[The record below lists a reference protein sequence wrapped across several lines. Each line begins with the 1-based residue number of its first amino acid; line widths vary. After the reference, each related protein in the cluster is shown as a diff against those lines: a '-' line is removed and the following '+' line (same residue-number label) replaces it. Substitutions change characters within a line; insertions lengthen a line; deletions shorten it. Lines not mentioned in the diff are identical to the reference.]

1 MPELPEVESIKRS
14 LSSNIVG
21 QKLENYKIY
30 DDRTNRYNTK
40 KPTIKES
47 LSGISRKGKLLIFDF
62 EHYSIIFHLGMSGRI
77 QVNDKKNKHT
87 RARFYFDKDTVNFDD
102 IRRFGFI
109 NIIKAE
115 LKIDY
120 LNKIGPDVLEI
131 STKQSRIIIDKSKKS
146 KSLIKD
152 FILNQKYMSGIGNIY
167 ANEIL
172 FASRIHPETKVNALS
187 GNNWKDFFKNTIAG
201 FANADV
207 ILFIIDSIENWSEQ
221 SEQHFQSLT
230 SLNKKNFIFVFT
242 KIDLLEGEI
251 KKEYLSEKLD
261 NNQDINYLILEFNKE
276 TSSRM
281 AFRESI
287 HNFIKTCKFEEKTP
301 RLWVDRS
308 FTIDGTGKV
317 VTGTASKDLDY
328 ENIIYNLH
336 NEELQIKE
344 VQSRNQKNDKND
356 VTKRVALSLKKTNK
370 NFPRRG
376 DLLTN
381 EKINFSNNLFIELNN
396 RDVDRS
402 ILRGTLRLFF
412 GTNNAH
418 ISKIKLINS
427 EKETFAILSLSKAVP
442 IPIFEN
448 LLIQN
453 IDRDKYIGGKF
464 LLFPDKNQ
472 ILKLNKKI
480 KDKIKINN
488 LLDIFDFLDM
498 KFFKNNEEFK
508 QIENL
513 YVNESVLEK
522 IFEDLENNTDSI
534 NKSGVKDFF
543 QNNYQISTDLLE
555 QLTKDKEN
563 ITISNNQVIKKID
576 NFEALENQY
585 IKIIE
590 LLGKTLDV
598 NIINTKEFDKGEL
611 KDLFLSKKIYRVDP
625 KIIIS
630 DKHLK
635 QLVEIVGFMPNEFSV
650 KDFKDKSSL
659 SRKYAIPYLELL
671 DKIGVTQKIDK
682 AGSRKKL

>member
-1 MPELPEVESIKRS
+1 M
-14 LSSNIVG
+14 
-21 QKLENYKIY
+21 
-30 DDRTNRYNTK
+30 
-40 KPTIKES
+40 
-47 LSGISRKGKLLIFDF
+47 
-62 EHYSIIFHLGMSGRI
+62 
-77 QVNDKKNKHT
+77 
-87 RARFYFDKDTVNFDD
+87 
-102 IRRFGFI
+102 
-109 NIIKAE
+109 
-115 LKIDY
+115 
-120 LNKIGPDVLEI
+120 
-131 STKQSRIIIDKSKKS
+131 
-146 KSLIKD
+146 
-152 FILNQKYMSGIGNIY
+152 
-167 ANEIL
+167 
-172 FASRIHPETKVNALS
+172 
-187 GNNWKDFFKNTIAG
+187 
-201 FANADV
+201 
-207 ILFIIDSIENWSEQ
+207 
-221 SEQHFQSLT
+221 
-230 SLNKKNFIFVFT
+230 
-242 KIDLLEGEI
+242 
-251 KKEYLSEKLD
+251 
-261 NNQDINYLILEFNKE
+261 EFNKE
-276 TSSRM
+276 TSNRT
-281 AFRESI
+281 AFCESI
-287 HNFIKTCKFEEKTP
+287 HNFIKTCKFEERTP

-317 VTGTASKDLDY
+317 ITGTASKELNY

-336 NEELQIKE
+336 NEKLQIKE
-344 VQSRNQKNDKND
+344 VQSKNQKNDKND

-381 EKINFSNNLFIELNN
+381 EKINYSDKLFIELNN
-396 RDVDRS
+396 KDVDNS
-402 ILRGTLRLFF
+402 ILKGTLRIFF

-498 KFFKNNEEFK
+498 KFFKSNEEFK
-508 QIENL
+508 QIDNL

-522 IFEDLENNTDSI
+522 IFDDLESNTDSI
-534 NKSGVKDFF
+534 NKAGVKDFF
-543 QNNYQISTDLLE
+543 QDNYQISREILE

-585 IKIIE
+585 IKIKE

-611 KDLFLSKKIYRVDP
+611 KDLFLSKKIYRVDS

-630 DKHLK
+630 DQHLK
-635 QLVEIVGFMPNEFSV
+635 QLVEIVGFMPDKFSV

-671 DKIGVTQKIDK
+671 DKIGITQKIDK
-682 AGSRKKL
+682 AGSRKKTLGK

>member
-1 MPELPEVESIKRS
+1 MTVIATAGHVDHGKSTFVNFLTQQETDRLPEEKKRGLTINLGYTYFSIEDK
-14 LSSNIVG
+14 
-21 QKLENYKIY
+21 
-30 DDRTNRYNTK
+30 T
-40 KPTIKES
+40 
-47 LSGISRKGKLLIFDF
+47 
-62 EHYSIIFHLGMSGRI
+62 YSI
-77 QVNDKKNKHT
+77 V
-87 RARFYFDKDTVNFDD
+87 
-102 IRRFGFI
+102 
-109 NIIKAE
+109 
-115 LKIDY
+115 
-120 LNKIGPDVLEI
+120 DVPGH
-131 STKQSRIIIDKSKKS
+131 
-146 KSLIKD
+146 KD
-152 FILNQKYMSGIGNIY
+152 FY
-167 ANEIL
+167 
-172 FASRIHPETKVNALS
+172 
-187 GNNWKDFFKNTIAG
+187 KNTISG

-207 ILFIIDSIENWSEQ
+207 ILFIIDSIQNWSEQ

-242 KIDLLEGEI
+242 KLDLLEGEV
-251 KKEYLSEKLD
+251 KKELLSKKL
-261 NNQDINYLILEFNKE
+261 NNNRDINYLILEFNKE
-276 TSSRM
+276 TSNRT
-281 AFRESI
+281 AFCESI
-287 HNFIKTCKFEEKTP
+287 HNFIKTCKFEERTP

-317 VTGTASKDLDY
+317 ITGTASKELNY

-336 NEELQIKE
+336 NEKLQIKE
-344 VQSRNQKNDKND
+344 VQSKNQKNDKND

-381 EKINFSNNLFIELNN
+381 EKINYSDKLFIELKNK
-396 RDVDRS
+396 DVDNS
-402 ILRGTLRLFF
+402 ILKGTLRIFF

-464 LLFPDKNQ
+464 LLYPDKNQ

-488 LLDIFDFLDM
+488 LLDIFDFLDI
-498 KFFKNNEEFK
+498 KFFKNNKEFK

-522 IFEDLENNTDSI
+522 IFEDLESNTDSI
-534 NKSGVKDFF
+534 NKAGVKDFF
-543 QNNYQISTDLLE
+543 QDNYQISTEILE
-555 QLTKDKEN
+555 QLTNDKEN

-585 IKIIE
+585 IKIKE
-590 LLGKTLDV
+590 LLGKALKV
-598 NIINTKEFDKGEL
+598 NIINTKEFDRDEL
-611 KDLFLSKKIYRVDP
+611 KDLFLSKKIYRVDS

-630 DKHLK
+630 DEHVK
-635 QLVEIVGFMPNEFSV
+635 QLVEIVGFMPDEFSV
-650 KDFKDKSSL
+650 KDFKDKSNL